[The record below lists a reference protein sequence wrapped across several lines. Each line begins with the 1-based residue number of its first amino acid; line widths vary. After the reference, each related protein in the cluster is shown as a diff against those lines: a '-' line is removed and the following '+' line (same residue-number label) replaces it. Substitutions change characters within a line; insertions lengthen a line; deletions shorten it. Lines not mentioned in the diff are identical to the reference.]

1 MDVWEFHETFECR
14 AWPAND
20 RHKLRQ
26 AKEQS
31 KDWTAKSERGRSEIV
46 LFCRERYVSQNR
58 CASEQ
63 IGDA

>member
-31 KDWTAKSERGRSEIV
+31 KDWTAKSERGRSEICPV
-46 LFCRERYVSQNR
+46 ELFVTCNVSFP
-58 CASEQ
+58 
-63 IGDA
+63 IG